1 MAEKVIIGNAELWH
15 GDCRE
20 VLPSLNGVDALVSD
34 PPYGIALRNG
44 DVDGHR
50 SARSFQIAGDATQD
64 VGLFVL
70 QWAEALSLPTILFA
84 SPWKPWPG
92 EWRNL
97 IVWNKGGAVG
107 GGGDIKTCTKRTWEL
122 VQVARNGA
130 MVGPRAE
137 SVWHAPIVPAD
148 TAEHICA
155 KPVRLMERLVRT
167 FTTGTIADPCMG
179 SGSTGVAAMRLGR
192 KFIGVELERRYF
204 DIACERIEN
213 EQRQCRLAV

>member
-1 MAEKVIIGNAELWH
+1 MAEKVTIGNAELWH

-20 VLPSLNGVDALVSD
+20 VLPLLREPVAVVTD

-50 SARSFQIAGDATQD
+50 SARSFEIAGDATPD
-64 VGLFVL
+64 VGMAII
-70 QWAEALSLPTILFA
+70 QWAEAHAYTTVTFA

-122 VQVARNGA
+122 VQVTRNGA

-137 SVWHAPIVPAD
+137 SVWHYPIVPAD
-148 TAEHICA
+148 TADHICA

-167 FTTGTIADPCMG
+167 FTIGTVADPCMG
-179 SGSTGVAAMRLGR
+179 SGSTGVAAARLGR
-192 KFIGVELERRYF
+192 KFVGIEIDRRYF
-204 DIACERIEN
+204 DVACERIDR
-213 EQRQCRLAV
+213 EQRQARLAV

>member
-1 MAEKVIIGNAELWH
+1 MAEKVQIGNAELWH

-20 VLPSLNGVDALVSD
+20 VLPLLRGVDAIVSD

-50 SARSFQIAGDATQD
+50 SARSFEIAGDDTQD
-64 VGLFVL
+64 VGIAVL
-70 QWAEALSLPTILFA
+70 QWAEARQCPTVLFA

-107 GGGDIKTCTKRTWEL
+107 GGGDIKTCAKRTWEL

-130 MVGPRAE
+130 MHGPRAE
-137 SVWHAPIVPAD
+137 SVWHFPIVPAD
-148 TAEHICA
+148 TADHICA

-167 FTTGTIADPCMG
+167 FTTGAVCDPCMG
-179 SGSTGVAAMRLGR
+179 SGSTGVAAARLGR
-192 KFIGVELERRYF
+192 RFVGVEIDRRYF

-213 EQRQCRLAV
+213 EQRQFRIAV

>member
-1 MAEKVIIGNAELWH
+1 MEKVTIGDAELYL
-15 GDCRE
+15 GDCLE
-20 VLPSLNGVDALVSD
+20 ILPTLQEVDAVVSD

-50 SARSFQIAGDATQD
+50 SARSFEVAGDATQE
-64 VGLFVL
+64 VGMAVL
-70 QWAEALSLPTILFA
+70 QWAETHGYATVVFA

-107 GGGDIKTCTKRTWEL
+107 GGGDIRTCTKRTWEL

-130 MVGPRAE
+130 MAGPRAE
-137 SVWHAPIVPAD
+137 SVWHVPIVPAD
-148 TAEHICA
+148 TADHICA
-155 KPVRLMERLVRT
+155 KPVRLMERLLRT

-192 KFIGVELERRYF
+192 RFIGVEIERRYF

-213 EQRQCRLAV
+213 EQRQARLAL

>member
-1 MAEKVIIGNAELWH
+1 MAEKVTIGNAELWH

-20 VLPSLNGVDALVSD
+20 VLPLLQGVDAIVTD

-50 SARSFQIAGDATQD
+50 SARSFEIAGDATQD
-64 VGLFVL
+64 VGLAVL
-70 QWAEALSLPTILFA
+70 QFADAHQYPTVFFA

-97 IVWNKGGAVG
+97 LVWNKGGAVG

-122 VQVARNGA
+122 VQVTRNGA
-130 MVGPRAE
+130 MHGPRAE
-137 SVWHAPIVPAD
+137 SVWHVPIVPAD
-148 TAEHICA
+148 TVDHICA

-167 FTTGTIADPCMG
+167 FTTGAVCDPCMG
-179 SGSTGVAAMRLGR
+179 SGSTGVACMRLARRFVG
-192 KFIGVELERRYF
+192 IEIDRRYF

-213 EQRQCRLAV
+213 EQRQALLAV